1 MVSILSFQNF
11 NFGLNFSFSFWVKSH
26 SLTSFT
32 IVDGVCSWVS
42 MRDGGGRIGD
52 RRWSTIIDGS

>member
-42 MRDGGGRIGD
+42 MRGGGGRIGD
-52 RRWSTIIDGS
+52 